1 MSANLMSLASSGGK
15 FLKLFG
21 DRKMM
26 KTMPTARDYV
36 QDGLIAMWDGIEN
49 AGWGKHDQN
58 ATTWKDLV
66 GGNDLV
72 LQNTAHFDEN
82 SLVSADR
89 NKLTALC
96 SSKLPYASIEVC
108 GFFDKSRNSS
118 ALVCF
123 GNSVDDNRMFS
134 CDTSSIQT
142 YNGKHMLSLT
152 TPADPK
158 CTWAGVHD
166 GNRHDAYVRGALA
179 AGTNSLNDWGLRN
192 GTFGLSGSSNYSSWN
207 FVGNYYC
214 VRLYSRAL
222 TVEELATNH
231 AIDKARFN
239 LKTHKT

>member
-1 MSANLMSLASSGGK
+1 MLGSRTGAWAKAGG
-15 FLKLFG
+15 G
-21 DRKMM
+21 V
-26 KTMPTARDYV
+26 PTARDYV

-49 AGWGKHDQN
+49 AGFGVHDSS

-66 GGNDLV
+66 GDNDLV

-89 NKLTALC
+89 DKLTALC

-108 GFFDKSRNSS
+108 GFQDASRNAS

-134 CDTSSIQT
+134 CGTFSIQT
-142 YNGKHMLSLT
+142 YNGNYQIKLT
-152 TPADPK
+152 TPVDPK
-158 CTWAGVHD
+158 CSWAGVHD
-166 GNRHDAYVRGALA
+166 WNQHYAYIRGALA
-179 AGTNSLNDWGLRN
+179 SGTKSTNHWSIRD
-192 GTFGLSGSSNYSSWN
+192 GTFGLSGSSNYMSWN
-207 FVGNYYC
+207 FVGAYYS

-222 TVEELATNH
+222 TSEEIAYNY

-239 LKTHKT
+239 LP

>member
-1 MSANLMSLASSGGK
+1 MMLGARTGAWAKSG
-15 FLKLFG
+15 
-21 DRKMM
+21 
-26 KTMPTARDYV
+26 PTAKDYV

-49 AGWGKHDQN
+49 AGWGVHDSS
-58 ATTWKDLV
+58 ATVWKDLV

-89 NKLTALC
+89 DKLTALC

-108 GFFDKSRNSS
+108 GFKDASRNSS

-123 GNSVDDNRMFS
+123 GNSVDGNRMFTCEPS
-134 CDTSSIQT
+134 AIQT
-142 YNGKHMLSLT
+142 YNGNYMLILT
-152 TPADPK
+152 TRVDPK

-166 GNRHDAYVRGALA
+166 GDRHDAYVRGELA
-179 AGTNSLNDWGLRN
+179 TGTIRSNSWASQHGL
-192 GTFGLSGSSNYSSWN
+192 FGLSGSDVYSKYT
-207 FVGNYYC
+207 FVGSYYS

-222 TVEELATNH
+222 TAEELAANY

-239 LKTHKT
+239 LP